1 MEIKKNTVVI
11 KVYARDN
18 LCSSYPSEQLIEI
31 SQKIKEIWEN
41 EGYEKAV
48 ELIEKIIEDESEEEE
63 FEYEISKEGI
73 LIWND
78 KRDVWGSHGYEKVL
92 IFEFPLKEIA
102 EEAENWIDDEAGYI
116 LVERNDVKETSLEWI
131 DDEHILYEDCIIT
144 ADELRTIINKFVKT
158 IEEELK
164 YDSLIGTPIISN
176 NPFAY
181 GYDDWNIEIA
191 RNEIGLY
198 VSAPVRVG
206 AGYMMHG
213 GRLIFKK
220 DKEAKR
226 TLEEVRELIKKHASY
241 IQELLKELLEDED
254 NYEKI
259 VEVVCDN
266 LPPDFERFSCGL
278 KKREIFLFLRDKTSC
293 Y

>member
-1 MEIKKNTVVI
+1 MEIKNTVVI

-18 LCSSYPSEQLIEI
+18 LGSSYPSEQLIEI
-31 SQKIKEIWEN
+31 SQKIKEMWEN

-63 FEYEISKEGI
+63 FEYEISDEGI

-78 KRDVWGSHGYEKVL
+78 KRDAYGSHGYEKVL

-102 EEAENWIDDEAGYI
+102 EAGIDDEAGYI
-116 LVERNDVKETSLEWI
+116 LVERNVKETSLEWI

-164 YDSLIGTPIISN
+164 DPPIIGTPIISN

-181 GYDDWNIEIA
+181 GYDDWNIEITKD
-191 RNEIGLY
+191 EIGLY
-198 VSAPVRVG
+198 VSAPLRVG
-206 AGYMMHG
+206 AGYMMSV

-226 TLEEVRELIKKHASY
+226 TLEEVRELIKIHASY
-241 IQELLKELLEDED
+241 IQELLKELLEGEN

-259 VEVVCDN
+259 VEVVCKS
-266 LPPDFERFSCGL
+266 LPTDFERFSCGL
-278 KKREIFLFLRDKTSC
+278 KKREIFLLLRDKTNC